1 VKDLIDQSQ
10 LNRGTLEGCIMRI
23 ISTEETYGYEIV
35 TKLQGFGFEE
45 VKEGTIYPILV
56 RLEKK
61 GLISSLYKQ
70 SPLGPKRKYYFIT
83 AQGEQFIQEFIKVW
97 NEVKESVDRIFKGE

>member
-1 VKDLIDQSQ
+1 MIDQSQ
-10 LNRGTLEGCIMRI
+10 LNRGTLEGCIMKI

-35 TKLQGFGFEE
+35 TKLQDFGFED

-83 AQGEQFIQEFIKVW
+83 SEGEKFIDEFIKIW
-97 NEVKESVDRIFKGE
+97 NEVKESVDRIFKGV

>member
-1 VKDLIDQSQ
+1 MK
-10 LNRGTLEGCIMRI
+10 I

-35 TKLQGFGFEE
+35 TKLQDFGFED

-83 AQGEQFIQEFIKVW
+83 SEGEKFIDEFIKIW
-97 NEVKESVDRIFKGE
+97 NEVKESVDRIFKGV